1 YSSVG
6 LTGTTLSAVVAH
18 PGYAAFGDLT
28 EFDLT
33 VTNLGN
39 DPFNGQVT
47 ISFKGNIPVQP
58 SPSESTTLKLEP
70 LAPGASATQRLNFS
84 LGRQTGWF
92 SGESLRTEL
101 QATSGAQR
109 FHAPIPQPVLV
120 AAIPYPRTLHD
131 WLRNSVLSAAV
142 AVLLWEVIRK
152 RFFGWEA

>member
-1 YSSVG
+1 PWLRRLFYFAAGIGIVWSLLYFKYIAPQTYSSVA

-70 LAPGASATQRLNFS
+70 LAPGASATQRLKFS

-101 QATSGAQR
+101 QATSGAQ
-109 FHAPIPQPVLV
+109 
-120 AAIPYPRTLHD
+120 
-131 WLRNSVLSAAV
+131 
-142 AVLLWEVIRK
+142 
-152 RFFGWEA
+152 